1 MGASERVFWE
11 LIRKERLGFSFRR
24 QVPVDRYILDFYCA
38 EASLCVEIDGE
49 LHELRVDRDERRD
62 EVLRSL
68 GIETFRIP
76 SLVLFNLTSARM
88 HPLMTKLVD
97 LLEERSGRKAEDLPR
112 LDAKKRQ
119 RWYEW

>member
-49 LHELRVDRDERRD
+49 LHQLRIDRDEQRD
-62 EVLRSL
+62 ESLRAL

-76 SLVLFNLTSARM
+76 SLVLFDLTSARM
-88 HPLMTKLVD
+88 QPLMTRLVD

-119 RWYEW
+119 RWYER